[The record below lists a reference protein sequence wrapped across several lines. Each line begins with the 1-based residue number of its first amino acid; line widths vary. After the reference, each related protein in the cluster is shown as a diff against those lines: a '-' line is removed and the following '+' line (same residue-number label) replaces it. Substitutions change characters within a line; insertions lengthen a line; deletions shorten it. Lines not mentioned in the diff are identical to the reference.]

1 MILKKITADRF
12 LGWEHLVVDLSVFSG
27 VTSVMAEIDGEKTRS
42 NGAGKSSFVH
52 AIIFAMYGEVRG
64 DSLDDLIKDHCAAG
78 FKVVLEIE
86 QDGVLYSITRSKTLA
101 TSQKCVVHRLGGK
114 KKEIVSDDPVAFFKL
129 PDYDIFSSSVY
140 SPQNEI
146 SGFADEKPTAQKIL
160 LQKLFSLEKYQ
171 GYERQARD
179 LSLELDSEIKKVSA
193 KADLTLSEF
202 DKRKAELQQI
212 RDQNYL
218 DKIKIL
224 AEKISAQKAEEDTLK
239 KAIALADGTGSA
251 REELVKRSATLSDD
265 IARQE
270 HMAAQLVANIDS
282 AEQKLAKS
290 REEIAISQANA
301 NTAKANIDKQQAAL
315 AALASASAGPEVI
328 AGLENSIKITRKAWQ
343 DSLSAIEVAK
353 AGAVSETARKD
364 NLSRVNGV
372 CPMCS
377 SVVDD
382 EHRAKILSGVSAK
395 LTSYRDEMAKHQAT
409 ADQLSQAVS
418 SLESE
423 LKAAQSQEQRLLKIK
438 AEIAFYSSAVDNAN
452 RNISSLNDCIK
463 RGEAYIASNTEDA
476 SLLAKKLEEAD
487 KEKSEIDSKIKLL
500 TVDETSS
507 LKEKLSNITNSIVLD
522 QNSMLA
528 YEKQLAIG
536 AKLEE
541 QVNEMYKAF
550 EALCAN
556 RDALIT
562 KQKVYKELAIAFGS
576 SGIPVL
582 ILENEM
588 QVLQQYISEYL
599 ARLSGDRLTLQIA
612 TTKKAATG
620 KTSETLQLVC
630 SKGDSDRKL
639 STFSGGERVRVYLA
653 VRLAIAKY
661 LRDIGVDFG
670 FIIIDEVSDLDED
683 GLTGFVEALKG
694 LSSEFK
700 NILVVSHLD
709 RINEAFDS
717 CLLFNKGN
725 SAEY

>member
-12 LGWEHLVVDLSVFSG
+12 LGWEHLVVDLSAFSG

-86 QDGVLYSITRSKTLA
+86 QDGVDYSITRSKTLA

-146 SGFADEKPTAQKIL
+146 SGFADEKPASQKTL

-171 GYERQARD
+171 NYERQARD
-179 LSLELDSEIKKVSA
+179 LSLELDSEIKQVSA

-202 DKRKAELQQI
+202 DKRKAELQKI
-212 RDQNYL
+212 IDQGYP
-218 DKIKIL
+218 DKIKSLI
-224 AEKISAQKAEEDTLK
+224 EKIAVQKTEEDTLK
-239 KAIALADGTGSA
+239 KALSLAGDAGSA
-251 REELVKRSATLSDD
+251 REELVKKSAAIAED
-265 IARQE
+265 IIRQE
-270 HMAAQLVANIDS
+270 RAAAQFVANIES
-282 AEQKLAKS
+282 AEQKIAKS
-290 REEIAISQANA
+290 REEIAVSQANA
-301 NTAKANIDKQQAAL
+301 STAKANMDKQQAAL
-315 AALASASAGPEVI
+315 AAIVSASSSPDTI
-328 AGLENSIKITRKAWQ
+328 TGLENSIKITRKAWQ
-343 DSLSAIEVAK
+343 ASLSAIEVAK

-364 NLSRVNGV
+364 NLNRVNGV

-377 SVVDD
+377 SIVDD
-382 EHRAKILSGVSAK
+382 EHRAKILAGVSEK
-395 LTSYRDEMAKHQAT
+395 LAAYREEMAKQQAT
-409 ADQLSQAVS
+409 AEQLAQTVA
-418 SLESE
+418 SLEAE
-423 LKAAQSQEQRLLKIK
+423 LKSAQSQEQRLLKVK
-438 AEIAFYSSAVDNAN
+438 AEIAFYASAVDNAN
-452 RNISSLNDCIK
+452 RNISSLNDYIK
-463 RGEAYIASNTEDA
+463 RGEAYVSANTEDA
-476 SLLAKKLEEAD
+476 SLLAKKLDEAD
-487 KEKSEIDSKIKLL
+487 KEKAEIDAKIKLL
-500 TVDETSS
+500 TADETVS
-507 LKEKLSNITNSIVLD
+507 LKEKLNSITATIAAD
-522 QNSMLA
+522 QNAIVA
-528 YEKQLAIG
+528 YEKQLAICS
-536 AKLEE
+536 KLDE
-541 QVNEMYKAF
+541 QVKELYKSF
-550 EALCAN
+550 EELCDQ
-556 RDALIT
+556 RDLLTA

-599 ARLSGDRLTLQIA
+599 SRLSGDRLTLQIA

-709 RINEAFDS
+709 RINESFDS